1 MEWGDESTIG
11 YNAGGE
17 YYENHEITGHFQSHF
32 IACLQ
37 NISAGSLITN
47 QIYDL
52 VPNPESLL
60 PGAIPPIH
68 NTIGVQNNCVCI
80 NISYIYT

>member
-11 YNAGGE
+11 YNAGAD
-17 YYENHEITGHFQSHF
+17 YYENHELTGHFQSHF

-37 NISAGSLITN
+37 NTSSGNLITN

-52 VPNPESLL
+52 VPDPSSLL
-60 PGAIPPIH
+60 PGAIPPFH
-68 NTIGVQNNCVCI
+68 TTIG
-80 NISYIYT
+80 IYMRSLCTV